1 MKDAVTSAANTLVYV
16 AYDIILHEDKF
27 WESVSSLNGRAL
39 ALVVAERLDDFS
51 EYDVREHHVDF
62 GKLDA
67 SDWIMLLSRRPSI
80 AKYLKYACKD
90 SLWERDDEI
99 ANDEIAPGVWWHYRI
114 HAGRLYTSGW
124 DRMMRIAD
132 REEYFKRYL
141 DVITVPSHI
150 DGIPVF
156 SIGSYTFNGF
166 YVFSKLVVSDGV
178 VEIGRDA
185 FAGGYGGPREVHL
198 PITLKFIR
206 NRAFEGCHALKELT
220 IPEGCVRIGGAA
232 FGECSSLRRIVIP
245 TTMESIGNR
254 AFRGCEKLEE
264 IVMECEYC
272 KFGQG
277 ILEGCRSIKKILGPQ
292 RWQLEAANFT

>member
-124 DRMMRIAD
+124 DRMMTIAN
-132 REEYFKRYL
+132 REEFFKRYL
-141 DVITVPSHI
+141 DVIKVPSHI

-156 SIGSYTFNGF
+156 SIGCRTFDGF
-166 YVFSKLVVSDGV
+166 RPFSKLVVSDGV
-178 VEIGRDA
+178 VEIDRDA
-185 FAGGYGGPREVHL
+185 FAFCGGPREIRL
-198 PITLKFIR
+198 PSTLKFIR
-206 NRAFEGCHALKELT
+206 NSAFEDCNYLEELT
-220 IPEGCVRIGGAA
+220 IPEGCVSIGDAA
-232 FGECSSLRRIVIP
+232 FERCYSLRRIVIP
-245 TTMESIGNR
+245 KTVESIGSR
-254 AFRGCEKLEE
+254 TFRDCESLEE
-264 IVMECEYC
+264 IIIESECC
-272 KFGQG
+272 QFGEG

-292 RWQLEAANFT
+292 SRQLEAANFT